1 MYQKI
6 LVPLDGSA
14 LAECT
19 LPHVINLAKE
29 GSIGEAVIITVSFP
43 QNAPLEYW
51 TPRRDEFIKYL
62 SNIQARLDAEGV
74 KHRFSQAV

>member
-19 LPHVINLAKE
+19 LPHVKKIMAAAKTSDVILLRVDESDQVYIPKPYEKCFDFEALAK
-29 GSIGEAVIITVSFP
+29 I
-43 QNAPLEYW
+43 
-51 TPRRDEFIKYL
+51 
-62 SNIQARLDAEGV
+62 
-74 KHRFSQAV
+74 